1 MRGKNL
7 FLNMHTIT
15 NITWIFNFTFSEK
28 QLIHPKKFFAIEH
41 AERKSNVR
49 PVSSQ
54 LQTTN
59 WFPSGLLTMQMKPF
73 LSCKKKKKH
82 FPPLCNRHTWW
93 NETTRHPCVL
103 SQYPSKV
110 LSQHTPRESWVIP
123 GKMSLWGFFYLFSH
137 HRRAGGDSAVNV
149 SIGVKVVQ
157 HMAILTGRCSK
168 EQTSVECKSPALLLT
183 QSLPLACCLRL
194 T

>member
-73 LSCKKKKKH
+73 LSCKKKNIS
-82 FPPLCNRHTWW
+82 PLCVTGTHG
-93 NETTRHPCVL
+93 EMKQQGIHVCCH
-103 SQYPSKV
+103 S
-110 LSQHTPRESWVIP
+110 TPR
-123 GKMSLWGFFYLFSH
+123 
-137 HRRAGGDSAVNV
+137 
-149 SIGVKVVQ
+149 
-157 HMAILTGRCSK
+157 RCSRSTHLVK
-168 EQTSVECKSPALLLT
+168 AESSLAKWACEDFFIYFLIIGGREGIQQLT
-183 QSLPLACCLRL
+183 FPLEWK
-194 T
+194 